1 MLDLRICI
9 DVDQLERGLAFY
21 TAAFDLTVGRRVDP
35 HWAELLGASSA
46 IDLLAVASGSKPLPN
61 SSFERHFDR
70 HWTPVHLDFVV
81 LDVDASVARAVA
93 AGATLERPIRDQAYG
108 RIANLADPFG
118 NGICLLQLSD
128 RGYDA
133 LVSPEK

>member
-21 TAAFDLTVGRRVDP
+21 TTAFDLTVGRRLDP
-35 HWAELLGASSA
+35 HWAELLGASAA
-46 IDLLAVASGSKPLPN
+46 IDLLAAAHGSKPVPG
-61 SSFERHFDR
+61 SPIERHFER

-81 LDVDASVARAVA
+81 FDVDASVARAVA

-118 NGICLLQLSD
+118 NGICLLQMSD